1 MFKFYVTD
9 LSSVTTSSRMTDAV
23 VFRLFCCSDRPSR
36 NSRAVDKTKQIK
48 IPTTFEFRLIT
59 TTQLSKIISL
69 ASRSKLYGGQGNEI
83 RA

>member
-9 LSSVTTSSRMTDAV
+9 LSSVTTSSVMTDAV
-23 VFRLFCCSDRPSR
+23 VFGPFYCSDRPSR
-36 NSRAVDKTKQIK
+36 NSRAVDKTKQIN
-48 IPTTFEFRLIT
+48 IPTAFECRLIT
-59 TTQLSKIISL
+59 TTQLLKIISL

>member
-36 NSRAVDKTKQIK
+36 NSRAVDKTKQIN
-48 IPTTFEFRLIT
+48 IT
-59 TTQLSKIISL
+59 H
-69 ASRSKLYGGQGNEI
+69 YF
-83 RA
+83 

>member
-9 LSSVTTSSRMTDAV
+9 LSSVITSSRMTDAV